1 MPQLRLLRAAEAEM
15 FRAADRYDVER
26 QGLGDM
32 FLAAVEATLESIAAS
47 PARWPL
53 VDERHRRRLVKRF
66 PFSIYYRVIR
76 SEVVVVAVAHHK
88 RHPDY
93 WRTR

>member
-1 MPQLRLLRAAEAEM
+1 MLQLRLLRAAEAEM

-26 QGLGDM
+26 LGLGAT
-32 FLAAVEATLESIAAS
+32 FLAAVERAIEGIVDT
-47 PARWPL
+47 PTRWPL
-53 VDERHRRRLVKRF
+53 VDDRHHRRLVKRF
-66 PFSIYYRVIR
+66 PFSIYYRLIG

-93 WRTR
+93 WRKR